1 MVRNVVLA
9 NLGMILTT
17 MIWGITFVMVKDAL
31 NDAPP
36 FIFLALRKGLAF
48 LFGVVYLHRNIK
60 KITTLEIISGLICG
74 FVLYAG
80 YSFQNFGLILTT
92 PSKSAFITSVS
103 VILVPVLLSLFGL
116 QKVRLKFWIIII
128 MALCGLYVLLNPAG
142 GNINFG
148 DILTF
153 GCAFSFALHV
163 IFQDIYLKKKVDVVR
178 FFVVQVMFVF
188 IFSSISGFIFE
199 GNSIVL
205 SERLLVAIAVTGIFG
220 TFVAIIIMLWAQTI
234 LTATQTAILLSL
246 EPVFAAL
253 FSVFY
258 AGEIL
263 GLSGWIGGVMIV
275 FSVAIS
281 GLVSSKENS

>member
-1 MVRNVVLA
+1 MKNYKFLA
-9 NLGMILTT
+9 QLGMVLTT
-17 MIWGITFVMVKDAL
+17 MIWGVTFVMVKDAL
-31 NDAPP
+31 NDATP
-36 FIFLALRKGLAF
+36 FMFAALRFGLSFVLACIYVNKGIKDISFNGLVGGLVCGFCLYVGYAF
-48 LFGVVYLHRNIK
+48 QNY
-60 KITTLEIISGLICG
+60 GLIE
-74 FVLYAG
+74 
-80 YSFQNFGLILTT
+80 TT

-199 GNSIVL
+199 GNSIIL
-205 SERLLVAIAVTGIFG
+205 SERLLVAIAVTGILG

-263 GLSGWIGGVMIV
+263 GASGWIGGAIIV

>member
-1 MVRNVVLA
+1 MSRKVFMA

-48 LFGVVYLHRNIK
+48 IAGVIYLNRNIK
-60 KITTLEIISGLICG
+60 KITTLEIVGG
-74 FVLYAG
+74 FLCALALYTG

-103 VILVPVLLSLFGL
+103 VILVPILLFIFGI
-116 QKVRLKFWIIII
+116 QKVAVKLWLVIGTTLI
-128 MALCGLYVLLNPAG
+128 GLYILLNPMG
-142 GNINFG
+142 EEVNLG
-148 DILTF
+148 DILTL
-153 GCAFSFALHV
+153 GCALSFAVHI
-163 IFQDIYLKKKVDVVR
+163 IFQDIYLKKEVDVVR

-188 IFSSISGFIFE
+188 LISALSGFIFE
-199 GNSIVL
+199 GSSIIL
-205 SERLLVAIAVTGIFG
+205 SERLFIAIAVTGILG

-234 LTATQTAILLSL
+234 LSATQTAILLSL

-263 GLSGWIGGVMIV
+263 GTAGWIGGSIIV
-275 FSVAIS
+275 LAVASS
-281 GLVSSKENS
+281 GFLSPNSK